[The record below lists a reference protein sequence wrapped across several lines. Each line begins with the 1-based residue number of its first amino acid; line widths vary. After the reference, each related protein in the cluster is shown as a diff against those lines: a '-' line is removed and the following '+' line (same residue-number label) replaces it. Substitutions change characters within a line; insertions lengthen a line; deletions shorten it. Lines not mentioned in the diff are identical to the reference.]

1 MNSVVRLC
9 IGSIDYIYM
18 IFIAGS
24 ILYAYILTYFVV
36 IVQSRTD
43 TCIFNTYR
51 LKIPKRELFAI

>member
-43 TCIFNTYR
+43 TYIFNTYR
-51 LKIPKRELFAI
+51 